1 MIECNTLENAI
12 KKIYSVAQ
20 KGDIVLFSPACA
32 SFDQFNDFE
41 HRGKVF
47 KELVLKLK

>member
-1 MIECNTLENAI
+1 MTECNTLSNAV

-32 SFDQFNDFE
+32 SFDQFKDFE
-41 HRGKVF
+41 HRGKEF
-47 KELVLKLK
+47 KKFVLAIK